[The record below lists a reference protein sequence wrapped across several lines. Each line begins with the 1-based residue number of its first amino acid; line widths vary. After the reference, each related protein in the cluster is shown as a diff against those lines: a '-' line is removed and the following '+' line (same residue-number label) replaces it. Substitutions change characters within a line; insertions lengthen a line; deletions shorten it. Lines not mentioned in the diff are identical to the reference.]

1 MEVIAAAATA
11 ASSPLEP
18 FLPYIAPVVVALIA
32 GGIAIWTSRRS
43 TRVEEAKTRAQSQT
57 SQFDQAIELDK
68 YTQARIDAA
77 VAKAIEPWVKRVER
91 LERGYAQLATT
102 LRSVRQAFREYIRA
116 VRAQWGSAVEPPAV
130 DAHIR
135 EPPRRRRPRWHV
147 RRARCCTVPHRLPHR
162 PDAQLLIVPTDI
174 RKVASW
180 LRSTQRFW

>member
-11 ASSPLEP
+11 SSSPIEP

-32 GGIAIWTSRRS
+32 GCIAIWTSRRS

-77 VAKAIEPWVKRVER
+77 VEKAILPYVTRIEA
-91 LERGYAQLATT
+91 LERGYGQLVKT

-135 EPPRRRRPRWHV
+135 ELLAEDDLDGTFDDRGIARV
-147 RRARCCTVPHRLPHR
+147 RADYLQDQ
-162 PDAQLLIVPTDI
+162 PDADPAHD
-174 RKVASW
+174 
-180 LRSTQRFW
+180 

>member
-11 ASSPLEP
+11 ASSPIEP

-32 GGIAIWTSRRS
+32 GCIAIWTSRRS

-116 VRAQWGSAVEPPAV
+116 VRAQWGRAVEPPAV

-135 EPPRRRRPRWHV
+135 ELLAEDDLDGTFDERGIAQM
-147 RRARCCTVPHRLPHR
+147 RADYHQ
-162 PDAQLLIVPTDI
+162 PDADPAHD
-174 RKVASW
+174 
-180 LRSTQRFW
+180 